1 MTYIDEMMKELCPD
15 GVEWKELGDLEVA
28 KLSRGKVMSK
38 QFLEENKGEFPV
50 YSSQTANNGEIG
62 KISSFDFDGEYI
74 TWTTDGANA
83 GTVFYRQGKF
93 SITNVCGLVDI
104 QNDKL
109 LTKFVYYYLTITTK
123 KYVSSG
129 MGNPKLMSNV
139 MAKIKVPIPPLE
151 IQQEIV
157 QILDKFTE
165 YVTELTAEL
174 TLRQKQYNYFR
185 DYLLNFNNDSSGG
198 ANNKVYTVQWK
209 TLGEVLVKGRGTK
222 VTAGQMKELHKDGAP
237 IRIFA
242 GGKTFADVDYGDI
255 PEKDI
260 HHEEAVIVKSRGII
274 DFEYYTKPFSFKNE
288 FWSYSSDNEDVNLRY
303 VYHYLNHNKSYFQ
316 HIASNMQMPQISSND
331 TEKYKIP
338 LPDKTVQ
345 SRIVQVLD
353 NFDTVCNDLSI
364 GLPKE
369 IELRQKQYEF
379 FRDKLL
385 TFTAEGV
392 YTDSTVQY
400 RQDLIRLLTWVFG
413 PIRVELGAVCD
424 VVRGNGLQKK
434 DFVGSGIPCI
444 HYGQIYTYYGLAT
457 DETKSFVSPQ
467 LAQKLKK
474 AGYGDVVVATTSEND
489 EDLCKSVVWLGKE
502 QCCISGDSL
511 VLTHEQS
518 GKYLAYAMRTDDF
531 HKQKEKLITGT
542 KVRRVSPAN
551 LSRIQLILPPLDQ
564 QKHIASILDRFDTLT
579 TDLSQ
584 GLPAEI
590 EQRQKQYEY
599 WRDQL
604 LQF

>member
-1 MTYIDEMMKELCPD
+1 MTYIDELIKDNCPN
-15 GVEWKELGDLEVA
+15 GVEWKTLGELCKIETG
-28 KLSRGKVMSK
+28 KL
-38 QFLEENKGEFPV
+38 N
-50 YSSQTANNGEIG
+50 
-62 KISSFDFDGEYI
+62 
-74 TWTTDGANA
+74 ANA
-83 GTVFYRQGKF
+83 AIDGGRFPFFTTAKEISWINTYRWDEEALLIAGNANVGDVKYYSGKF
-93 SITNVCGLVDI
+93 EAYQRTYVLTEFDENI
-104 QNDKL
+104 QVK
-109 LTKFVYYYLTITTK
+109 YLYHYIRYDLKRYLELNTK
-123 KYVSSG
+123 KAA
-129 MGNPKLMSNV
+129 MSYIV
-139 MAKIKVPIPPLE
+139 LSTLKEFQIPLPPIE
-151 IQQEIV
+151 IQKEIV
-157 QILDKFTE
+157 KILDKFTE

-174 TLRQKQYNYFR
+174 TLRQKQYSYFR
-185 DYLLNFNNDSSGG
+185 DKLLSFDDESMGG

-209 TLGEVLVKGRGTK
+209 TLGEVARLKNGRDWKSLPSGEVPVYGSGGEMGEFVSDYAYDKPTVLIPRKGSISNLFYLDK
-222 VTAGQMKELHKDGAP
+222 P
-237 IRIFA
+237 FWN
-242 GGKTFADVDYGDI
+242 VDTI
-255 PEKDI
+255 
-260 HHEEAVIVKSRGII
+260 
-274 DFEYYTKPFSFKNE
+274 YYTEIDDSQMMP
-288 FWSYSSDNEDVNLRY
+288 RY
-303 VYHYLNHNKSYFQ
+303 FYYYLTTVDLERLSTNPTRPSLTQAILDK
-316 HIASNMQMPQISSND
+316 I
-331 TEKYKIP
+331 EIP
-338 LPDKTVQ
+338 LPSLAIQ
-345 SRIVQVLD
+345 SRIVQALD
-353 NFDTVCNDLSI
+353 NFDTVCNDLNI

-413 PIRVELGAVCD
+413 PIMVELGAICD

>member
-1 MTYIDEMMKELCPD
+1 MTYIDEMIKDLCPD
-15 GVEWKELGDLEVA
+15 GVEWKELGEVCEIQ
-28 KLSRGKVMSK
+28 RGVRITKK
-38 QFLEENKGEFPV
+38 QLLPSGYPV
-50 YSSQTANNGEIG
+50 VSGGTGYMG
-62 KISSFDFDGEYI
+62 Y
-74 TWTTDGANA
+74 TDNYNREAE
-83 GTVFYRQGKF
+83 
-93 SITNVCGLVDI
+93 
-104 QNDKL
+104 
-109 LTKFVYYYLTITTK
+109 TITIAQYGVAGYVNIQK
-123 KYVSSG
+123 EKFWANDVCFSVYPKDILVNKYLYYVLANKQEYLYSI
-129 MGNPKLMSNV
+129 SNRTAV
-139 MAKIKVPIPPLE
+139 PYSISKDKILKIKIPIPPLE
-151 IQQEIV
+151 IQEEIV
-157 QILDKFTE
+157 KILDKFTE

-174 TLRQKQYNYFR
+174 TLRQKQYSYFR
-185 DYLLNFNNDSSGG
+185 DKLLSFDDESMGG

-209 TLGEVLVKGRGTK
+209 TLGEVARLKNGRDWKSLPSGEVPVYGSGGEMGEFVSDYAYDKPTVLIPRKGSISNLFYLDK
-222 VTAGQMKELHKDGAP
+222 P
-237 IRIFA
+237 FWN
-242 GGKTFADVDYGDI
+242 VDTI
-255 PEKDI
+255 
-260 HHEEAVIVKSRGII
+260 
-274 DFEYYTKPFSFKNE
+274 YYTEIDDSQMMP
-288 FWSYSSDNEDVNLRY
+288 RY
-303 VYHYLNHNKSYFQ
+303 FYYYLTTVDLERLSTNPTRPSLTQAILDK
-316 HIASNMQMPQISSND
+316 I
-331 TEKYKIP
+331 EIP
-338 LPDKTVQ
+338 LPSLAIQ
-345 SRIVQVLD
+345 SRIVQALD
-353 NFDTVCNDLSI
+353 NFDTVCNDLNI

-413 PIRVELGAVCD
+413 PIMVELGAICD